1 MHHNIFYLK
10 HRLVGKCSQFTFV
23 RYSRCRSW
31 ANAKLNFGLGDKE
44 LSSLFCTRWEV
55 RRVWLE
61 EDLRQ
66 PLHPS
71 LGQRATSW
79 QDLQQHDDSPV
90 SPSIRRTSSYKDL
103 VTRVGPSY
111 GDLVER
117 ATPNCPFVSTI
128 LDCVLFLHNTL
139 ALTVYFLFVSE
150 SYERLGWIWPI
161 NRLGEPYTHIVTILW
176 TASWGCFLST
186 LPTVG
191 GLARLGKMM
200 KEMERNLFFGQLFMI
215 WIDMTE
221 AIFGRLKEISWD
233 LIRLFAGFSTR
244 GIWTVSFVTDW
255 PMRVPLCCGSWCNLI
270 ASGFAA
276 CRIMIH
282 EHSAGRFH
290 FLSGLRGSIWIEWLC
305 NWHVQ
310 DEQTASVEAYTEDWF
325 EKAPSVQLG
334 LGCWFV
340 ARTNGIW
347 YVYVYIYRGNC
358 IMKKD
363 FVIYTFWFAKPA
375 MRLGTRPQLSL

>member
-1 MHHNIFYLK
+1 M
-10 HRLVGKCSQFTFV
+10 
-23 RYSRCRSW
+23 
-31 ANAKLNFGLGDKE
+31 
-44 LSSLFCTRWEV
+44 
-55 RRVWLE
+55 
-61 EDLRQ
+61 
-66 PLHPS
+66 HPS

-139 ALTVYFLFVSE
+139 VLTVYFLFVSE

-200 KEMERNLFFGQLFMI
+200 KEMEMNPFFGQLFMI
-215 WIDMTE
+215 
-221 AIFGRLKEISWD
+221 
-233 LIRLFAGFSTR
+233 
-244 GIWTVSFVTDW
+244 
-255 PMRVPLCCGSWCNLI
+255 
-270 ASGFAA
+270 
-276 CRIMIH
+276 
-282 EHSAGRFH
+282 
-290 FLSGLRGSIWIEWLC
+290 
-305 NWHVQ
+305 
-310 DEQTASVEAYTEDWF
+310 
-325 EKAPSVQLG
+325 
-334 LGCWFV
+334 
-340 ARTNGIW
+340 
-347 YVYVYIYRGNC
+347 
-358 IMKKD
+358 
-363 FVIYTFWFAKPA
+363 
-375 MRLGTRPQLSL
+375 